1 MKDGIDELARLVRA
15 EIAAALDHLATTQ
28 GATAASVVYVPTVKA
43 GAYIV
48 VGDTAE
54 EHLMALLA
62 AARVLSKIQAGGVV
76 TPVDGNDEP
85 DASRN

>member
-1 MKDGIDELARLVRA
+1 MKDGLDELARLVRA

-28 GATAASVVYVPTVKA
+28 GTTAASVVYVPTVKA

-54 EHLMALLA
+54 EHLAALLA
-62 AARVLSKIQAGGVV
+62 AARVLSSIQAGKIIV
-76 TPVDGNDEP
+76 PVDGGDEP